1 MQRHVALT
9 FLMASGFLVLSAGVA
24 QATFSSNEIGCA
36 GRATITS
43 PDGGTV
49 TVRAT
54 DAKATVPRQ
63 GSVAWQGSTKQV
75 SKDHQGSI
83 VVKIGPGS
91 VPVADWGDPNDKG
104 EKSKRGR
111 RPMPVGFAEIPP
123 GVYIVSG
130 EHSGDTGSCSGQ
142 IEITIEGDGGAPWK
156 PIALTGTGLFAAAT
170 LAAGIARKP

>member
-1 MQRHVALT
+1 MHKVPAVLFLAVAFALALGGT
-9 FLMASGFLVLSAGVA
+9 A
-24 QATFSSNEIGCA
+24 QARFTQNEIGCA

-43 PDGGTV
+43 PGGGRV

-54 DAKATVPRQ
+54 DTTATVPRQ

-75 SKDHQGSI
+75 SKNHSGSI
-83 VVKIGPGS
+83 TVRIGPGN

-104 EKSKRGR
+104 QTKKAGT
-111 RPMPVGFAEIPP
+111 RPMPAAFADVPP
-123 GVYIVSG
+123 GIYLVSG
-130 EHSGDTGSCSGQ
+130 KHTGDTGSCAGE
-142 IEITIEGDGGAPWK
+142 IEVTITGDGSAPWK